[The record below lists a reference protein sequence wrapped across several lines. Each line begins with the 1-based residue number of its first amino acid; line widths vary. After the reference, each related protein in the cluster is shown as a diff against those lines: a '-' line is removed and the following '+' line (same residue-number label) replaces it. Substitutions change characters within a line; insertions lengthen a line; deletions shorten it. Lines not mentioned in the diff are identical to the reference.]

1 MEGIAS
7 FRKNWAT
14 SIYSLHRYPNINIRY
29 NLTLFFNV
37 FSAYICIQLT
47 STFLSSK
54 FIFKNPPLLK
64 SLIILGICV
73 FLLRQLKKVIIFF
86 NLYICGDCI
95 LYFYMMEKVYHTTY
109 LIRQNIIIFR
119 RMTDRSW
126 QKRRASE
133 YISSL
138 VLDPMLN

>member
-37 FSAYICIQLT
+37 FSAHIYIQLT
-47 STFLSSK
+47 STFLSK

-86 NLYICGDCI
+86 NHYICGDCI

-119 RMTDRSW
+119 RMTEADRNVVLLN
-126 QKRRASE
+126 
-133 YISSL
+133 ISL
-138 VLDPMLN
+138 L